1 MMNNRLKKV
10 GIPFLLM
17 LIVNLGIYY
26 LNGGQNFGEGLSPHV
41 GLLLISGLLFG
52 PYGAIGSALG
62 TFLCDIV
69 RGYSLLISVLSEI
82 IGFAISYL
90 AYKLWYGNY
99 KGRLET
105 TKPKLNNTYNILL
118 FIVITLICALLFSVL
133 NGKLFY
139 LLYPKVIPISSII
152 EIRYFLNFINSSFV
166 FGIIGLWLSNKIDFV
181 HIPQKSN
188 NESKEKLYNILG
200 ILLLV
205 TLILTAVIDFTYLL
219 NRYIVAFELIIISV
233 ILFAYLTKPIT
244 SDIVIKNSKSIP
256 EGIMNIFHLAILFI
270 IIIGILMSY
279 DHILITAIDDFLP
292 INANEVMISMMIL
305 VDILL
310 LIFFIP
316 SFSVL
321 KYIEIKVIEPIIS
334 FSKIEDFIHENE
346 KIDSEK
352 LVGIYSG
359 YVNEETEIG
368 TLARSY
374 TDLIKF
380 NNTYIENIHEIEGEK
395 ERIKAELDIA
405 TRIQAA
411 NLPTEAIEND
421 NCIVNGYSKPAKE
434 VGGDFFD
441 YYQLDDDN
449 LAIVIGDASGKGV
462 PAAILAMITQVLI
475 KQLIKS
481 EVNPSKVLYS
491 LNNQLCEN
499 NSESMFLTL
508 WLGVYNKTTGKIIF
522 SNAGHNPPLIKENGK
537 FRCLDINPGIVLG
550 IMEDFEYANEE
561 ITLTNE
567 LVVYTDGITD
577 AKNNDNEMYGE
588 DRLLNFFNE
597 FKSDSDPIRP
607 LLKDINGFTQDAE
620 QFDDMTLL
628 YLKIKED

>member
-1 MMNNRLKKV
+1 MNDRVKQI
-10 GIPFLLM
+10 GIPFILM
-17 LIVNLGIYY
+17 IIFNLGIFY

-41 GLLLISGLLFG
+41 GILLISGLLFG

-62 TFLCDIV
+62 TFLCDLV
-69 RGYSLLISVLSEI
+69 RGYSLTISVLSEI
-82 IGFAISYL
+82 VGFAISYL
-90 AYKLWYGNY
+90 AYKLWYNNY
-99 KGRLET
+99 KGRLEIT
-105 TKPKLNNTYNILL
+105 RPKLNNTYNILL
-118 FIVITLICALLFSVL
+118 FIGITLICALLFSVL

-139 LLYPKVIPISSII
+139 IFYPDTIPITSLI
-152 EIRYFLNFINSSFV
+152 EIRYFFNFINSSFV
-166 FGIIGLWLSNKIDFV
+166 FGIIGIWLSNKINFI
-181 HIPQKSN
+181 HIPKASQK
-188 NESKEKLYNILG
+188 KTDEKLYRILG
-200 ILLLV
+200 ILLLISLAS
-205 TLILTAVIDFTYLL
+205 TLIIDSSIVL
-219 NRYIVAFELIIISV
+219 NSYIVVFELIIISL

-244 SDIVIKNSKSIP
+244 SDIVVRNSKSIP
-256 EGIMNIFHLAILFI
+256 EEIMNIFHLTILFI
-270 IIIGILMSY
+270 ITIGILMSY
-279 DHILITAIDDFLP
+279 DHILITAVDNLLP
-292 INANEVMISMMIL
+292 ISANEIMISMMIL
-305 VDILL
+305 VDMLL

-316 SFSVL
+316 SLGVL
-321 KYIEIKVIEPIIS
+321 KYIEIKVIEPILS
-334 FSKIEDFIHENE
+334 FAKIEDFIHENE
-346 KIDSEK
+346 KIESEG
-352 LVGIYSG
+352 LVNIYSK

-374 TDLIKF
+374 TDLINF

-421 NCIVNGYSKPAKE
+421 NYVVNGYSKPAKE

-441 YYQLDDDN
+441 YYQLDEDN

-481 EVNPSKVLYS
+481 EMNPSKVLYL

-508 WLGVYNKTTGKIIF
+508 WLGVCNKTTGKITF

-537 FRCLDINPGIVLG
+537 FRYLDIDSGVVLG

-577 AKNNDNEMYGE
+577 ANNEENEMYGE

-597 FKSDSDPIRP
+597 FKSDSEPIWP
-607 LLKDINGFTQDAE
+607 LLTDIHGFTQDAE
-620 QFDDMTLL
+620 QYDDMTLL

>member
-1 MMNNRLKKV
+1 MNDRVKQI
-10 GIPFLLM
+10 GIPFILM
-17 LIVNLGIYY
+17 IIFNLGIFY

-41 GLLLISGLLFG
+41 GILLISGLLFG
-52 PYGAIGSALG
+52 SYGALGSAIG
-62 TFLCDIV
+62 TFLCDMV
-69 RGYSLLISVLSEI
+69 RGYSLAISVLSEI
-82 IGFAISYL
+82 IGFGISYL

-99 KGRLET
+99 KNRPEI

-118 FIVITLICALLFSVL
+118 FIGITLICALLFSVL

-139 LLYPKVIPISSII
+139 IFYPDTIPITSLI
-152 EIRYFLNFINSSFV
+152 EIRYFFNFINSSFV
-166 FGIIGLWLSNKIDFV
+166 FGIIGIWLSNKINFI
-181 HIPQKSN
+181 HIPKASP
-188 NESKEKLYNILG
+188 KKTDEKLYRILG
-200 ILLLV
+200 ILLLISLAL
-205 TLILTAVIDFTYLL
+205 TLIIDSSIVL
-219 NRYIVAFELIIISV
+219 NSYIVVFELIIISL

-244 SDIVIKNSKSIP
+244 SDIVVRNSKSIP
-256 EGIMNIFHLAILFI
+256 EVIMNIFHLTILFL

-279 DHILITAIDDFLP
+279 DHILITAVDNLLP
-292 INANEVMISMMIL
+292 ISANEVMISMMIL
-305 VDILL
+305 VDMLL

-316 SFSVL
+316 SLGVL
-321 KYIEIKVIEPIIS
+321 KYIEIKVIEPILS
-334 FSKIEDFIHENE
+334 FAKIEDFIHENE
-346 KIDSEK
+346 KIESEG
-352 LVGIYSG
+352 LVNIYSK
-359 YVNEETEIG
+359 YVNEESEIG

-374 TDLIKF
+374 TDLINF

-421 NCIVNGYSKPAKE
+421 NYVVNGYSKPAKE

-441 YYQLDDDN
+441 YYQLDEDN

-481 EVNPSKVLYS
+481 EVNPSKVLYL

-499 NSESMFLTL
+499 NSETMFITL
-508 WLGVYNKTTGKIIF
+508 WLGVYNKTTGKITF
-522 SNAGHNPPLIKENGK
+522 SNAGHNPPLIKENDK
-537 FRCLDINPGIVLG
+537 FRYLDIDSGIVLG

-577 AKNNDNEMYGE
+577 ANNNNNEMYGE

-597 FKSDSDPIRP
+597 FKSDNDPIWP
-607 LLKDINGFTQDAE
+607 LLNDIHGFTQEAE